1 MLVQSQNYRKGV
13 ITILQI
19 ATETVTMGLSTYL
32 QTLGTIVSA
41 VTGWAVKFLEVMTSN
56 PILLVPFG
64 VIAVFTAIKVLKKI
78 F

>member
-1 MLVQSQNYRKGV
+1 M

-19 ATETVTMGLSTYL
+19 ADDVSTTMSLSTYL
-32 QTLGTIVSA
+32 DTLGTIVSV